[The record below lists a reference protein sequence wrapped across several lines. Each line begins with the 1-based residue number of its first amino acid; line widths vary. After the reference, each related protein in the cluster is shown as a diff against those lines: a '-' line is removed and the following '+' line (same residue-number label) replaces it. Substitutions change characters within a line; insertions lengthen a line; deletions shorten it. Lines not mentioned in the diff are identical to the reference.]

1 MAPSED
7 GQLSIVALPPL
18 LADIVSIHAPAA
30 EEGRVRL
37 ALESVEDIPKING
50 DPSQLI
56 QLFVNLLK
64 NGIESMSN
72 GGSLTIRCYSRDR
85 SQVVVVDFIDEGIGI
100 DPTIRG
106 KIFEPFFTTK
116 ALGTGLGLSI
126 CREIADFHRARLM
139 LLTRAPH
146 AGTIARVE
154 FSMADRSD
162 DTSEPFTA
170 NTESRRQGR

>member
-1 MAPSED
+1 
-7 GQLSIVALPPL
+7 L
-18 LADIVSIHAPAA
+18 LADIVSIHGPAA
-30 EEGRVRL
+30 EEANVRIT
-37 ALESVEDIPKING
+37 LESVEDVPKITG

-72 GGSLTIRCYSRDR
+72 GGSLTIRCYSKDR
-85 SQVVVVDFIDEGIGI
+85 SQVVVLDSMEEGIGI

-106 KIFEPFFTTK
+106 KFFEPFFTTK

-146 AGTIARVE
+146 PGTIARVE

-162 DTSEPFTA
+162 DTSEPFIS
-170 NTESRRQGR
+170 NTESR